1 MVAMVAFVFLK
12 IFFFVDINKP
22 TEEAHDIIFKRTTS
36 EKKHGKYSQT
46 SSGVMKSSEWQCE
59 NIYNIFI
66 NYLHKTRT
74 NNEQY

>member
-36 EKKHGKYSQT
+36 EKKN
-46 SSGVMKSSEWQCE
+46 ME
-59 NIYNIFI
+59 NIV
-66 NYLHKTRT
+66 KPVQ
-74 NNEQY
+74 ES